1 MKKILIYILPFFIF
15 GSVFSQNDE
24 KIYLSGLVKD
34 NLGNNLPFVN
44 IIIKNKRLGTISDET
59 GNFSFFV
66 HSNDT
71 LLFSSIG
78 YKKSFFI
85 VPNIKENHLEIKQVL
100 KVDTIILPQANVLPW
115 QNYEEFKHA
124 FVHLYIPTDNIDRA
138 YDNFALIERQLLAD
152 DDDMPASSGV
162 GYHIYMQKH
171 YDKLYT
177 NGQTQSIKLLD
188 PIAWAKFF
196 KALENGD
203 FKREEED

>member
-1 MKKILIYILPFFIF
+1 MKRIISYILLFFIF
-15 GSVFSQNDE
+15 SSVFAQSNE
-24 KIYLSGLVKD
+24 KIYLSGLIKD
-34 NLGNNLPFVN
+34 NFGNNLPFVN

-66 HSNDT
+66 KESDT

-78 YKKSFFI
+78 YKKSFYI
-85 VPNIKENHLEIKQVL
+85 VPKEINKNFVEIL
-100 KVDTIILPQANVLPW
+100 KVLETDTITLPQANIFPW

-138 YDNFALIERQLLAD
+138 MNNFALIEKQLLSD

-203 FKREEED
+203 FKREED